1 MNERHVECLLQVAGD
16 TIILNTFAP
25 ARAELPARE
34 MKWGSPYDVF

>member
-16 TIILNTFAP
+16 TAINTFAP
-25 ARAELPARE
+25 ARAKLPGRE